1 MSLICRFYCDQP
13 LGRKPFQLNRG
24 NPKWSQ
30 TWRANHANSYMYC
43 DTFWLQLCNHLA
55 HVIVFWQIKWKNL
68 YVTVPLLL
76 CFTLNLRAISKY
88 KPPGAYIRR
97 GDLTRGF
104 LRYEFQ
110 GLIHGGAYTRNFM
123 VCKDLYSKEPKS
135 VTSFTFTQTLTNQ
148 SRGEPQLA
156 SDWIKSVPKKW
167 INQKRSHCW
176 APCSLRADDN

>member
-1 MSLICRFYCDQP
+1 MSLICRFYCDQS
-13 LGRKPFQLNRG
+13 LGRKAFQLNRG

-30 TWRANHANSYMYC
+30 TWRANYANSYMYC

-97 GDLTRGF
+97 GDLTWGF

-110 GLIHGGAYTRNFM
+110 GLIHGGAYIRNFM

-148 SRGEPQLA
+148 SRGEFPAGFWL
-156 SDWIKSVPKKW
+156 D
-167 INQKRSHCW
+167 
-176 APCSLRADDN
+176 